1 MMRRTTYTS
10 KRIIKML
17 FGILTILLLS
27 TQEIWGQTYSID
39 LYAQN
44 YAGGSGTKNDPYLI
58 SNDKELAKLA
68 RDVNNGNTSQA
79 FLGKYFKLTADIDL
93 SGGIWMPIG
102 KYYNYGNGNGNNR
115 LFFGKFDGN
124 GHVIKNMHIQ
134 WEGTDAWSAWGLFST
149 LQGSSSTNLTTVTNL
164 IIENAVVEK
173 KPGFKP
179 YGPGYNVG
187 VVAGEIYGNTELSN
201 IIIRG
206 SEIKDNDETYEIN
219 NESKIGGISGN
230 VQTDSKNETF
240 RIFNIAADTK
250 INMLKNTSVFN
261 NKFHIAQGFG
271 RFSYD
276 MKGGDNI
283 IEPTNI
289 YLFGN
294 GLNIENTSTNINKG
308 GITANCQ
315 NENNAKKYTSTWY
328 YTQDVTG
335 GKNLGIK
342 VNAATFANDF
352 VDKANTLITTK
363 SLEEDKNPWTF
374 TNGALNMYSKID
386 VSLVENTYN
395 RNDLQVSYTL
405 TSNQFKDEYTFSW
418 TVEGEA
424 ITPNKGSNGKTITLP
439 LSNKKRTGVVI
450 ITNGNTGS
458 VILKKHFEIKP
469 KYYSIDLYADS
480 YSGGTGTKEDPIIIS
495 SDLELAKLARDVETW
510 QMKDS
515 KYFKLA
521 NDISLDKGLWMPI
534 GNTKYSWAF
543 FKGKFDGDGHTI
555 DNMHICWKDNS
566 GSWGA
571 WGLFS
576 VLNGQASDEA
586 RVCRITNLIID
597 NAVVEK
603 EEGYMPVGNGLN
615 IGILAGELAGGN
627 SEISNIII
635 RNSKITDNKETYTT
649 PEIAVGGIVG
659 KAVDG
664 QIYRIYNLSSE
675 ADINMFDHASLK
687 SGNTCLA
694 EGIGYY
700 GVVNNSNSFVIL
712 PTNIYVHGKVSTAN
726 NRCKVGEVVGNRNVN
741 AESGETATWYYA
753 NKTNSS
759 SSNIATN
766 GTQKSEVDF
775 ATTFASQNNLYIS
788 ANNFQDKLN
797 WSYTSGTGFNFGSTK
812 LTVKRGYNTIITAET
827 IEGNAGNEK
836 YFWYTS
842 SDKKNWTLQ
851 NENNAYNDFSI
862 SLEDYD
868 QFVYALLE
876 DGSSQSG
883 VAKIDAR
890 KVDAVM
896 KTNEETN
903 TLYIEITNNIW
914 ENNDKLN
921 VTYSWVKNGKEET
934 VAPTFDKSSLA
945 PTDKLSCHVIVTTKD
960 GVELLNKWL
969 VYAKSVVYLCPA
981 GVTVTTADGKTISY
995 NAGDD
1000 SNDGL
1005 TPATAVRTWKGAYSK
1020 LTVKGSW
1027 DDNTIVLMGKSDQ
1040 SVTNDGSDGF
1050 PNNND
1055 YYSSSEKWENAKA
1068 SSPFFRNTTIT
1079 GSWDGVDY
1087 KGVIEMYGGHY
1098 RNHSIAIFGDT
1109 RFQYLAFN
1117 RNPNNTEGDYF
1128 DILYC
1133 QFYNLE
1139 MGEGIQMTNYQK
1151 MYQGD
1156 GTIKGAVSTSF
1167 QIFGGFMDDNRFSPL
1182 STEGNLKKMDDALP
1196 HGREGFKIKIKSGHF
1211 STICVGGRQT
1221 TDNRNGVMG
1230 SPNMPIKCTIDVD
1243 IDRNFNDNHNE
1254 NNSDLDVA
1262 VVLAGNHEGAMVGD
1276 VDIIIK
1282 SGKIGRV
1289 VNGSLG
1295 ARRNTSNY
1303 NAPYNTYM
1311 GRANIL
1317 IDPEHSENNNN
1328 TDINSR
1334 VEITEI
1340 YGGSTGR
1347 GFQGGQWI
1355 ENPFY
1360 GYSTITIKGGTFL
1373 IPTKCTPEEIF
1384 SGIYGAGAGGMN
1396 GIGDDT
1402 NHTTD
1407 ERIPYWTNSSTK
1419 SVMAFGNY
1427 YTAKNNLCMYKCYN
1441 ADTHTYTEVDPRLTN
1456 NKIIIE
1462 GGIFGSETRKIDGI
1476 YGGGSGYMSK
1486 DLWIADSKP
1495 STYGGNI
1502 YGKAGETVTS
1512 LTING
1517 GEFYCKNGI
1526 FAGGRGTDYY
1536 YATKAYNGNPDDY
1549 QELGKI
1555 YGNVELTINGGK
1567 FHCPI
1572 FGGGYGVADAK
1583 LLNSNN
1589 INTLENMARL
1599 YGSSTVK
1606 INGGTFFENIYGG
1619 GDMAVV
1625 EKGTNVIISD
1635 RADIRADVFAGGNG
1649 RIKRADTDYTIN
1661 NNTWHPEKVGK
1672 VLGNT
1677 NLTFF
1682 GSTKVAPYI
1691 YGDIYGGGNLAQ
1703 VEGDTHINMYAAN
1716 FAGEIFGGGKGRIT
1730 DNNGK
1735 ELYTYAD
1742 VTGNTFVSLAKDQGV
1757 QINDKEKEEDNYSI
1771 NVIWNKKLDSTK
1783 ENFIEWD
1790 TNKAK
1795 FFADGKFL
1803 NPHNIYGGGNLAC
1816 NVTGKATLNIQ
1827 KGMTP
1832 FSLLKTTEWKVAY
1845 DDNNN
1850 PHFSVFGGGY
1860 GLNTTVDNT
1869 DVTVNVEGDYSVYD
1883 AEIEDDTEQLS
1894 KGQTP
1899 LRAKSD
1905 MNVFDNSKG
1914 IPNFTILAVLGG
1926 GYAGTVDND
1935 AKVTIDGKTFIH
1947 RVYGGG
1953 FGDPKSTSNNE
1964 TGKIGGNTEVYVK
1977 GGNIYGDVFGGG
1989 AGVKP
1994 KKDASSTYTYFTN
2007 VAKVYETTKVEVSD
2021 DAHVYGN
2028 VYGGGDMANIG
2039 SYETHDNPEA
2049 YFGNKPKSISTFD
2062 QTNGKFISYEATDYK
2077 SFVNII
2083 GGNIFGEIFA
2093 GGKGLKKAE
2102 APEYNKVGRINGNTI
2117 LHIANTNEAGMER
2130 ITPMVWNRVYG
2141 GCAYGVVDG
2150 NTLVHVEGGMLGLN
2164 IFGGGYGDIPI
2175 TNDKTDDNSGQSTAS
2190 STLEQ
2195 VLGKKDTKNEGTY
2208 ACILGNTKVQ
2218 IDGGE
2223 WLWDRKADKNG
2234 NITTW
2239 LDVQSDSEKVCE
2251 NLDEFK
2257 DIIYAIHNANT
2268 LGEITNA
2275 KAKAAMSRI
2284 INNKDTK
2291 EFFELTDGDFGSASF
2306 SKNHNI
2312 FGGGNRA
2319 CYVGYDINGNSTGD
2333 GTGEAIVEINHSPV
2347 TEIIGA
2353 NGKSLNILDFT
2364 TLQGLCWYLA
2374 EKNSNNP
2381 QFSVFGAGYGANT
2394 KVRNAK
2400 VYAQAGAMIEEN
2412 GTPNKINGKYFRYAS
2427 QEEDR
2432 LKYTNFE
2439 TNLYIDYMA
2448 VSKEDKKLYYGSVD
2462 GTSDDADT
2470 FRRYY
2475 NTRMAWILG
2484 IPGFTFQEIHG
2495 GGFSGYVKED
2505 TYVETNN
2512 QLTCYNIYGGGLGA
2526 LPYGTLNET
2535 TDKDN
2540 HYDFGSVGGNS
2551 KVFFKSGN
2559 VARNVYGGGA
2569 GIESIRVS
2577 GNNIVSL
2584 DSKTGSIIDFPD
2596 MARVKGKTEVHI
2608 YGENVGVPPLVI
2620 DRTVIMGNVYGGGDV
2635 ANVGLNTQKATAK
2648 KIDDA
2653 ESLSPSNFTS
2663 FVNVRGGTILSKIF
2677 AGGNGRTADV
2687 CGDYTKLGGIY
2698 GNACVVTGRPVM
2710 TYPYNEFAT
2719 GSTTEYTSTSLN
2731 PSEEKYLVNPDAT
2744 VNKDLMPSIMNS
2756 IYGGGQN
2763 GTVYGNTLVAIKD
2776 GALYYNIFGGGWGD
2790 EETNTS
2796 ANITGNTNLSITGGQ
2811 AMLTS
2816 YWSTTMR
2823 NWEPATIVGDK
2834 TYSPQYIPATQK
2846 FKVNHNIY
2854 GGGDKTCVVGEKDKD
2869 GNLVENSGN
2878 TYIKLEKGLLHD
2890 NTQLLSGVSTTQ
2902 FFNSN
2907 EWKEIFNKVGSPHF
2921 CVFGGGFGEKTFVL
2935 NDSHIE
2941 VAMEARGSI
2950 NKGNDIIKGEE
2961 HKHFF
2966 SDYSMMDI
2974 VGGGFSGQV
2983 NGTTHIYG
2991 AGGASCRRVFGGGF
3005 YSSVKATDINIKA
3018 IDCHDIFGGGFMG
3031 DVEKE
3036 TKVVIG
3042 SQDSKTSTFGN
3053 DDIYIHG
3060 NVYGGNDVSGAVNI
3074 VLDSN
3079 GYFKDNGGT
3088 GTNVN
3093 IYGGH
3098 IYGDVYGAGN
3108 GNYLYALD
3116 KKGNKKVTVN
3126 EYYPVN
3132 PNDSESETIPLV
3144 YTVPMRETMPSYMAA
3159 SDAAKIV
3166 NINSWRPITNKVN
3179 IDIKGNS
3186 TSDIITIDGDVY
3198 GGGNSASV
3206 KKVHDYDSDNQE
3218 GAIKINIGNNVNI
3231 RSVFMGCNGEAL
3243 FAKSE
3248 DNDFMNKF
3256 QKLNGD
3262 VENGKELNL
3271 ADTIDWINDP
3281 SNKGIST
3288 IYLSTENAQRPLVYP
3303 HLLDLYFQSVETD
3316 IQGQLTWN
3324 GSESG
3329 DGLTNCN
3336 IGTFCCGG
3344 NRGNMSVYPNS
3355 VGNVVDYTFP
3365 AGLVITN
3372 KIVGGCNNANY
3383 NYKDLVTHEGGYLL
3397 GNTHSEYPFIKL
3409 TIKNKFEPKEDNNAY
3424 IGGNV
3429 YGGCYQA
3436 GTVRGDISVI
3446 LQSDMLEGK
3455 SKEKLD
3461 NSNDFLS
3468 SKPQYSAL
3476 NVYGAGYGMES
3487 YVYGNTDVRVAE
3499 GMKCDTVST
3508 TSDIFNASGVSANF
3522 VYGGGQQGNV
3532 IGVTNVDVLNGHIYK
3547 SVTGGSYSGYVWGS
3561 TQVKVGYP
3569 IYYKVKDK
3577 QSGIYLLN
3585 RSDKNNKFIDHEGNT
3600 ETGAILSD
3608 LASETIKQD
3617 IKLIAGDIISQAV
3630 YESII
3635 GKQGLTTEF
3644 VKNDC
3649 FEKCISK
3656 PASPLTWNDINIKI
3670 GEAVYGGGYS
3680 VAQGTSVLANDST
3693 VLKYTDRY
3701 NIDKAFTTENSRLV
3715 DLAELPNGTT
3725 KGFGGN
3731 TTILVA
3737 DNSNPSSTRDHI
3749 TISHQEMKSIV
3760 LPKGTDLFGYYYK
3773 DKNGNYRYISLQDHY
3788 FYGGGEEYAKPEEQG
3803 TDKNIYVYDS
3813 EGGIFGDGHQ
3823 SYAEGFR
3830 SADLTGYGFA
3840 GTTINKP
3847 KIINTFQR
3855 MDILRLEDN
3864 CFNVLG
3870 ARDYATNV
3878 TNKTPYSI
3886 ARVGEIQMF
3895 AKNIALKGNKL
3906 QGKTVNRA
3914 RNYMGLANNIHY
3926 VGAVTSNVPFNEASK
3941 EAWRNDT
3948 GEIPASGD
3956 YANKSYLEV
3965 KQSYIDQYKKDTDEA
3980 TFQKRNEGTAK
3991 NMIGIASG
3999 YALKIQ
4005 NVQEL
4010 YDANK
4015 KIVDKIYYGPIYGVI
4030 EMNLIDVR
4038 EDEGGGYV
4046 YADNVH
4052 KRDNG
4057 NNPDFLETTGNFVF
4071 PYDAKQN
4078 RYIVD
4083 DCFPTGFSGLKTNDP
4098 DSEIDVHYWY
4108 VTGFNYY
4115 YNAHITCFTYKD
4127 AMKFNN
4133 DNSDGLTVLAGLKP
4147 NQPVT
4152 VHSWKM
4158 RSGHPDNK
4166 NDYSCDLEYRNYLP
4180 GKTEGNVDIDN
4191 EDVAG
4196 KYTLRVGGSSS
4207 YTYSNPEA
4215 SDTEDANKGFAAVLP
4230 MNATGAFDSNNYIRQ
4245 ALPSELNNGDAKI
4258 SFELSDN
4265 VNNTTT
4271 EYFNKHLS
4279 KKCLATLILKAPAY
4293 SKYNSEKDNKPII
4306 SKVATSTFFTL
4317 SATGNYEKVEN
4328 NTNLSEGKDY
4338 YIKNG
4343 IEGEYAKVNN
4353 TTKIFKKNTDGYAP
4367 VNNIKDV
4374 IAGENYFCEVPRIY
4388 TYTIYLTIEY
4398 VQGPNI
4404 NGNITVDNCALP
4416 GEMIRLK
4423 KNNVTIAADQAFSAN
4438 GYYWR
4443 IGKRKKN
4450 ADGKWEFEDNTEW
4463 NITKKAAGYDTYKQG
4478 DAKTAEG
4485 LFKNCKYDKTNDYL
4499 DIPAYYFMNGY
4510 GVQLGITMN
4519 GLDKIFTVDMDNDN
4533 EFLIHN
4539 YHRMNPHK
4547 EGLDL
4552 HLAEAIKRAKEE
4564 KDVATGTTTVP
4575 FAEPRI
4581 YISDL
4586 SDLTAFINFIDTIGA
4601 DGKAPR
4607 YGANAQFVLQKDLT
4621 VPSDFV
4627 CGTGIFHGIF
4637 HGNGHVI
4644 HGLPQDKSLL
4654 AENQGQIYNLGL
4666 ESGNIAAKG
4675 STNGGAYHCCFEQ
4688 NPSSSPSSSEASS
4701 SLSDG
4706 VSTPFAPIVYRM
4718 DGSADTHY
4726 TSDDFKYGR
4735 VAYDLNEYYLRA
4747 RYSNEA
4753 TNPDD
4758 MKALKYVYDYY
4769 ANGDYQY
4776 ANRTDAIT
4784 GKNTGITY
4792 LRTGLDSDLPNYEQ
4806 AETRHNQAHDIDK
4819 ARVKAGSSS
4828 ASSSSPSSSTPSSSS
4843 PSSAPSSSSP
4853 SSFDGVSTPFAYEP
4867 LFDANHAATTLA
4879 ASNIMNDFIF
4889 WGQKLQATPESC
4901 PQAIESHQNC
4911 YMTNRVYRTAG
4922 YYGDTKLDAFHYNA
4936 YNYLG
4941 GTMTTYVH
4949 QPSITA
4955 IDFTC
4960 KGDIS
4965 KATKTINGIFYPPVD
4980 DNAKVFSDFSVKNDV
4995 TKNLLVYT
5003 NNNVDIDSDTEAYD
5017 VVNKYLRYNES
5028 TRESLI
5034 KGHHVF
5040 TNTEGFTTAFLHL
5053 VERTADNKNSE
5064 GGICENNNFC
5074 APLPFTVTN
5083 RAWYVR
5089 KPQQYAND
5097 NTGAWEGICLPFTV
5111 HKVVASINGEIT
5123 HFYGIPTTDEL
5134 STPALNTH
5142 TLHHE
5147 YWLRGLTTVG
5157 KDGTDI
5163 AATFQ
5168 RPGLTSDGLFMP
5180 IAESSGSTSAGSSS
5194 PSAGSG
5200 STSAGSGSPSLSEG
5214 VSYTFATPFFID
5226 TYESRLYNKDANP
5239 YYAAPHTY
5247 SNYPLLTSEVPYIV
5261 RFPGDGYYEFD
5272 LSSKF
5277 YNDILGKSEPEQTVA
5292 FNAYGYENMETS
5304 YGSITIPV
5312 TKQMATTKDGYTHC
5326 GTFAA
5331 KDIKKDAIYS
5341 MNDKGNAFISETST
5355 ATSIMPFR
5363 TYMTAKTTKAKA
5375 LSYAPSMIKIA
5386 ESTGIDKITPEI
5398 GVADK
5403 DDATGSYLIVRPI
5416 NNNKVRIESNISTTI
5431 YVYTITGQLYRI
5443 LDVIPGNSVYSGFQ
5457 QGAYIFGKAKIM
5469 VQ

>member
-1 MMRRTTYTS
+1 
-10 KRIIKML
+10 
-17 FGILTILLLS
+17 
-27 TQEIWGQTYSID
+27 
-39 LYAQN
+39 
-44 YAGGSGTKNDPYLI
+44 
-58 SNDKELAKLA
+58 
-68 RDVNNGNTSQA
+68 
-79 FLGKYFKLTADIDL
+79 
-93 SGGIWMPIG
+93 
-102 KYYNYGNGNGNNR
+102 
-115 LFFGKFDGN
+115 
-124 GHVIKNMHIQ
+124 MHIQ

-173 KPGFKP
+173 KPEFKP

-206 SEIKDNDETYEIN
+206 SEIKDNDETYKIN

-230 VQTDSKNETF
+230 IQNDGTY
-240 RIFNIAADTK
+240 RIFNIAADTQ
-250 INMLKNTSVFN
+250 INMLKNTGVFN
-261 NKFHIAQGFG
+261 NKFCIAQGFG
-271 RFSYD
+271 RFSYN

-294 GLNIENTSTNINKG
+294 GLNIESSNSETNKNINKG

-315 NENNAKKYTSTWY
+315 NENNAKKYASTWY
-328 YTQDVTG
+328 YTQNVDG
-335 GKNLGIK
+335 GKNLGTQK
-342 VNAATFANDF
+342 TDAAFKGEFA
-352 VDKANTLITTK
+352 KIANEFITKNNLT
-363 SLEEDKNPWTF
+363 EEKTAWYFN
-374 TNGALNMYSKID
+374 NNNISMNNNLD
-386 VSLVENTYN
+386 VYVVENYN
-395 RNDLQVSYTL
+395 RNDYNVSFSIEGISPETDYT
-405 TSNQFKDEYTFSW
+405 YTW
-418 TVEGEA
+418 KVDNKE
-424 ITPNKGSNGKTITLP
+424 ITPAKGGKSISLE
-439 LSNKKRTGVVI
+439 LSNKKRVGVVT
-450 ITNGNTGS
+450 ITDSKTQE
-458 VILKKHFEIKP
+458 VIMTKNFVINP
-469 KYYSIDLYADS
+469 KYYSIDLYADN
-480 YSGGTGTKEDPIIIS
+480 YAQGSGSETDPYIIS
-495 SDLELAKLARDVETW
+495 NDLELAKLAYDVNKGTATAG
-510 QMKDS
+510 
-515 KYFKLA
+515 KYFKLS
-521 NDISLDKGLWMPI
+521 NDINLDKALWIPI
-534 GNTKYSWAF
+534 GSTNYEEKYF
-543 FKGKFDGDGHTI
+543 NGKFDGDGYSI
-555 DNMHICWKDNS
+555 DNMRILWTDTNNGWS
-566 GSWGA
+566 T

-576 VLNGQASDEA
+576 AIKGTADNEA
-586 RVCRITNLIID
+586 NFCRITNLVMDHALI
-597 NAVVEK
+597 EK
-603 EEGYMPVGNGLN
+603 EPNTNQTEKSGNVAVLVGEVLTTGY
-615 IGILAGELAGGN
+615 
-627 SEISNIII
+627 SEVSNIIV
-635 RNSKITDNKETYTT
+635 RNSVITDNNESYKRKQFR
-649 PEIAVGGIVG
+649 VGGIIG
-659 KAVDG
+659 NLEDNH
-664 QIYRIYNLSSE
+664 ITRLFNLSAQVEIKMLSN
-675 ADINMFDHASLK
+675 ATLRDKCYM
-687 SGNTCLA
+687 A
-694 EGIGYY
+694 EGIGRY
-700 GVVNNSNSFVIL
+700 GAPKTSSSYAIPL
-712 PTNIYVHGKVSTAN
+712 TNIYVHGSIETTINSNNCYVGGVIGNNAN
-726 NRCKVGEVVGNRNVN
+726 NNNIT
-741 AESGETATWYYA
+741 STSSTWYYTEA
-753 NKTNSS
+753 VSVTT
-759 SSNIATN
+759 SNVVN
-766 GTQKSEVDF
+766 YGTKQPLSDF
-775 ATTFASQNNLYIS
+775 ANIFAENCNSYIAEKNIDGKS
-788 ANNFQDKLN
+788 VWTYINSIGFKFSFTRLAVQR
-797 WSYTSGTGFNFGSTK
+797 GFNAE
-812 LTVKRGYNTIITAET
+812 ITAET
-827 IEGNAGNEK
+827 VKGNAANEK

-842 SDKKNWTLQ
+842 ADKKIWELQ
-851 NENNAYNDFSI
+851 NKDTASNPFT
-862 SLEDYD
+862 LPRKDYD
-868 QFVYALLE
+868 QYVYAELA
-876 DGSSQSG
+876 DGSSRSG
-883 VAKIDAR
+883 IIKIEAVRVEAKLIS
-890 KVDAVM
+890 
-896 KTNEETN
+896 NSGEN
-903 TLYIEITNNIW
+903 TISVSVTNNIW
-914 ENNDKLN
+914 NNNDYLN
-921 VTYSWVKNGKEET
+921 ITYSWVKNDDEERPVST
-934 VAPTFDKSSLA
+934 TSTYDKSKLNKN
-945 PTDKLSCHVIVTTKD
+945 DKLKCHVVVKSQDEIV
-960 GVELLNKWL
+960 LLDNWL
-969 VYAKSVVYLCPA
+969 VYVKSVIYICPA
-981 GVTVTTADGKTISY
+981 GVTVGSTTY
-995 NAGDD
+995 NAGNDD
-1000 SNDGL
+1000 NDGL
-1005 TPATAVRTWKGAYSK
+1005 TPKTAVKTWNGAYSK
-1020 LTVKGSW
+1020 LAKEGSW
-1027 DDNTIVLMGKSDQ
+1027 DDNIIVLMGRSDYNVTNNSSNGFT
-1040 SVTNDGSDGF
+1040 SVTFNKSAD
-1050 PNNND
+1050 
-1055 YYSSSEKWENAKA
+1055 WETQK
-1068 SSPFFRNTTIT
+1068 STSPFFKNATIT
-1079 GSWDGVDY
+1079 GSWNDVDY
-1087 KGVIEMYGGHY
+1087 HGVMQMKGGGNREESLPIY
-1098 RNHSIAIFGDT
+1098 GDT
-1109 RFQYLAFN
+1109 RFQYITFE
-1117 RNPNNTEGDYF
+1117 RNEYVSDKY

-1139 MGEGIQMTNYQK
+1139 MGEGIQMINYK
-1151 MYQGD
+1151 DMFDAD
-1156 GTIKGAVSTSF
+1156 GTIYGAKSTSF
-1167 QIFGGFMDDNRFSPL
+1167 QIFGGFNDDARFRNL
-1182 STEGNLKKMDDALP
+1182 WEGDNLKKMDESLP
-1196 HGREGFKIKIKSGHF
+1196 HGHEGFSIKIKSGHY

-1221 TDNRNGVMG
+1221 QSNINGLMG

-1243 IDRNFNDNHNE
+1243 IDRNFNDNHND
-1254 NNSDLDVA
+1254 NQSTLDVA

-1295 ARRNTSNY
+1295 AKRNVNGY
-1303 NAPYNTYM
+1303 NNAPYNTFM

-1317 IDPEHSENNNN
+1317 IDPAQSENNKQAK
-1328 TDINSR
+1328 DINSR

-1347 GFQGGQWI
+1347 GFVDNEEV

-1360 GYSTITIKGGTFL
+1360 GQSTITIKGGTFL
-1373 IPTKCTPEEIF
+1373 IPIGCNQDMIF

-1396 GIGDDT
+1396 GIGDDD
-1402 NHTTD
+1402 NHTPDT
-1407 ERIPYWTNSSTK
+1407 RIPYWNDVNTKSVINFGGYATAKDKLCLYHCYNSSTRT
-1419 SVMAFGNY
+1419 F
-1427 YTAKNNLCMYKCYN
+1427 T
-1441 ADTHTYTEVDPRLTN
+1441 DIDPRETSTN
-1456 NKIIIE
+1456 IIIE
-1462 GGIFGSETRKIDGI
+1462 GGIFGSSTKPIDGI
-1476 YGGGSGYMSK
+1476 YAGGSGYMSL
-1486 DLWIADSKP
+1486 DLWPHGGIPSKV
-1495 STYGGNI
+1495 GGNI
-1502 YGKAGETVTS
+1502 YGKAGETVAS
-1512 LTING
+1512 ITING

-1583 LLNSNN
+1583 QKNN
-1589 INTLENMARL
+1589 NTINTLENMARL

-1625 EKGTNVIISD
+1625 GKETNVIISD
-1635 RADIRADVFAGGNG
+1635 SADIRADVFAGGNG
-1649 RIKRADTDYTIN
+1649 RTKRADTDYDIKD
-1661 NNTWHPEKVGK
+1661 NTWKPELVGK
-1672 VLGNT
+1672 VVGNT

-1730 DNNGK
+1730 DDKGYAIAD
-1735 ELYTYAD
+1735 EGLYTYAN

-1757 QINDKEKEEDNYSI
+1757 QINDKEKEEDNFSI
-1771 NVIWNKKLDSTK
+1771 NVIWNRKLDSTK
-1783 ENFIEWD
+1783 ENFIEWN
-1790 TNKAK
+1790 TNKAE
-1795 FFADGKFL
+1795 FFANGKFL

-1816 NVTGKATLNIQ
+1816 KVTGKATLNIQ

-1860 GLNTTVDNT
+1860 GLNTTVGNT

-1899 LRAKSD
+1899 LRAKGE

-1926 GYAGTVDND
+1926 GYAGTVKND
-1935 AKVTIDGKTFIH
+1935 TKVTIDGKTFIH

-1953 FGDPKSTSNNE
+1953 FGDPTSTSNNN

-1994 KKDASSTYTYFTN
+1994 KNDTYFTD
-2007 VAKVYETTKVEVSD
+2007 VAKVEGTTKVEISD
-2021 DAHVYGN
+2021 DAHVYGD

-2039 SYETHDNPEA
+2039 SYITHTNKVE
-2049 YFGNKPKSISTFD
+2049 YYGNKPKSISTFD
-2062 QTNGKFISYEATDYK
+2062 QTNGNFISYKATDYK

-2083 GGNIFGEIFA
+2083 GGNIFGKIFA

-2218 IDGGE
+2218 IDGGA

-2234 NITTW
+2234 KITTW
-2239 LDVQSDSEKVCE
+2239 LDVQTDNEKVCE

-2291 EFFELTDGDFGSASF
+2291 EFFEMTDGDFGSARF

-2319 CYVGYDINGNSTGD
+2319 CYVGYGIDGNSTGD

-2353 NGKSLNILDFT
+2353 NGKSLDILDFT

-2400 VYAQAGAMIEEN
+2400 VYAQTGAMIELN
-2412 GTPNKINGKYFRYAS
+2412 GTPNKIDGKSFRYAS

-2495 GGFSGYVKED
+2495 GGFSGYVED
-2505 TYVETNN
+2505 STYVEANN
-2512 QLTCYNIYGGGLGA
+2512 QLACYNIYGGGLGA

-2635 ANVGLNTQKATAK
+2635 ANVGLNTQKATAE
-2648 KIDDA
+2648 KIDVA
-2653 ESLSPSNFTS
+2653 KSLTPSNFTS

-2677 AGGNGRTADV
+2677 AGGKGRTADV

-2731 PSEEKYLVNPDAT
+2731 PSEQQYLVNPDAT
-2744 VNKDLMPSIMNS
+2744 VNKDLMPNIMNS
-2756 IYGGGQN
+2756 VYGGGQN
-2763 GTVYGNTLVAIKD
+2763 GTIYGNTLVAIKD
-2776 GALYYNIFGGGWGD
+2776 GALYYNVFGGGWGD

-2854 GGGDKTCVVGEKDKD
+2854 GGGDKTCVVGERDKD
-2869 GNLVENSGN
+2869 GNLVANSGN

-2902 FFNSN
+2902 FFSSN

-2935 NDSHIE
+2935 SDSHIE

-2961 HKHFF
+2961 YKHFF

-3018 IDCHDIFGGGFMG
+3018 IDCQDIFGGGFMG

-3060 NVYGGNDVSGAVNI
+3060 NIYGGNDVSGAINI

-3206 KKVHDYDSDNQE
+3206 QKSDNQV

-3329 DGLTNCN
+3329 DGLTNCT

-3344 NRGNMSVYPNS
+3344 NRGNMSVYPDS
-3355 VGNVVDYTFP
+3355 VGNVIDYTFP

-3409 TIKNKFEPKEDNNAY
+3409 TIKNQFKPKEDNNAY

-3436 GTVRGDISVI
+3436 GTVRGDIVI
-3446 LQSDMLEGK
+3446 DFQSDMLGGK

-3476 NVYGAGYGMES
+3476 NVYGGGYGMES
-3487 YVYGNTDVRVAE
+3487 YVYGNTDIIVAK
-3499 GMKCDTVST
+3499 GLKCSAPST
-3508 TSDIFNASGVSANF
+3508 SSSGEFNASGVSANF

-3547 SVTGGSYSGYVWGS
+3547 AVTGGSYSGYVWGS

-3585 RSDKNNKFIDHEGNT
+3585 RTDKSNKYIDREGNT

-3617 IKLIAGDIISQAV
+3617 IKLITGDIISQAV

-3635 GKQGLTTEF
+3635 GKQGLTAEF
-3644 VKNDC
+3644 VKTDC
-3649 FEKCISK
+3649 FEKCVSS
-3656 PASPLTWNDINIKI
+3656 PASPLTWDDINIKI
-3670 GEAVYGGGYS
+3670 GEAIYGGGYS

-3701 NIDKAFTTENSRLV
+3701 NIDKAFTTNNTHLV
-3715 DLAELPNGTT
+3715 GLDELPNKTT
-3725 KGFGGN
+3725 EGFGGN

-3737 DNSNPSSTRDHI
+3737 DNSDPSSTRDHI

-3760 LPKGTDLFGYYYK
+3760 LPNGTDLFGYYYK
-3773 DKNGNYRYISLQDHY
+3773 DENGNYRYISLQDHY
-3788 FYGGGEEYAKPEEQG
+3788 FYGDGYDKPVGQSD
-3803 TDKNIYVYDS
+3803 TIYVYDS

-3840 GTTINKP
+3840 GTTINNP

-3895 AKNIALKGNKL
+3895 AKNIALDDSNKL
-3906 QGKTVNRA
+3906 QDKSVKRA

-3941 EAWRNDT
+3941 EAWRDDT
-3948 GEIPASGD
+3948 GKVPESGD

-3965 KQSYIDQYKKDTDEA
+3965 KQSYIDQYKEDKDEA

-4057 NNPDFLETTGNFVF
+4057 KTPDFLETTGNFVF
-4071 PYDAKQN
+4071 PYDTMQN

-4083 DCFPTGFSGLKTNDP
+4083 DCFPTGFYGMDEAGKANP
-4098 DSEIDVHYWY
+4098 DDKVDVHYWY

-4115 YNAHITCFTYKD
+4115 YNAQITGFTYKD

-4133 DNSDGLTVLAGLKP
+4133 DNRDGLTVLAGLKP

-4152 VHSWKM
+4152 IHSWKM
-4158 RSGHPDNK
+4158 RSGHPTDTNE
-4166 NDYSCDLEYRNYLP
+4166 YSCDLEYRNYLP
-4180 GKTEGNVDIDN
+4180 DKTEGNVDIDN
-4191 EDVAG
+4191 KNVAG
-4196 KYTLRVGGSSS
+4196 GYTLRVGGSSS

-4293 SKYNSEKDNKPII
+4293 SVYNSEDNNKPII

-4328 NTNLSEGKDY
+4328 NTNLSEGTTY

-4343 IEGEYAKVNN
+4343 IEGEYAKVDPNLIYQK
-4353 TTKIFKKNTDGYAP
+4353 TTDGYAH
-4367 VNNIKDV
+4367 VNIKDV
-4374 IAGENYFCEVPRIY
+4374 TVGNNYFCEVPRVY

-4450 ADGKWEFEDNTEW
+4450 ADGKWEFEDKTEW
-4463 NITKKAAGYDTYKQG
+4463 NTTNKATGYDTYKQG

-4552 HLAEAIKRAKEE
+4552 HLAEAIKRAKKE
-4564 KDVATGTTTVP
+4564 KDAATGTTTVP

-4601 DGKAPR
+4601 DGKVPR

-4627 CGTGIFHGIF
+4627 CGTGIFQGIF

-4747 RYSNEA
+4747 RYSNDA
-4753 TNPDD
+4753 TKTDD

-4784 GKNTGITY
+4784 GKNTGITF

-4819 ARVKAGSSS
+4819 ARVKVASSS
-4828 ASSSSPSSSTPSSSS
+4828 ASSST
-4843 PSSAPSSSSP
+4843 P

-4867 LFDANHAATTLA
+4867 LFDDNHAATTLA

-4941 GTMTTYVH
+4941 GIMTTYVH

-4965 KATKTINGIFYPPVD
+4965 KSTGKNNGIFYPPVD
-4980 DNAKVFSDFSVKNDV
+4980 DNAKVFSDFSVKDDV

-5003 NNNVDIDSDTEAYD
+5003 NNNVDINSDTEAYD
-5017 VVNKYLRYNES
+5017 VVNKNLSYNES

-5097 NTGAWEGICLPFTV
+5097 NTGAWEGICLPFTI

-5123 HFYGIPTTDEL
+5123 HFYGTPTADEL
-5134 STPALNTH
+5134 STPSLNTH

-5147 YWLRGLTTVG
+5147 YWLRGLTTVD
-5157 KDGTDI
+5157 KNGTDI

-5180 IAESSGSTSAGSSS
+5180 IAESSGS

-5239 YYAAPHTY
+5239 YYATPHTY

-5261 RFPGDGYYEFD
+5261 RFPGEGYYEFD

-5341 MNDKGNAFISETST
+5341 MNDKGNAFISEAST
-5355 ATSIMPFR
+5355 ATSVMPFR

-5375 LSYAPSMIKIA
+5375 MSYAPYMIKIA

-5403 DDATGSYLIVRPI
+5403 DEATGSYLIVRPLT
-5416 NNNKVRIESNISTTI
+5416 NNKVRIESNIYTTI

-5457 QGAYIFGKAKIM
+5457 QGAYIFGKTKIM

>member
-1 MMRRTTYTS
+1 
-10 KRIIKML
+10 ML
-17 FGILTILLLS
+17 FGILTILLMS

-58 SNDKELAKLA
+58 SNDMELAKLA

-102 KYYNYGNGNGNNR
+102 KYYYSNGNGNNR

-134 WEGTDAWSAWGLFST
+134 WEDADDNAKSAWGLFST
-149 LQGSSSTNLTTVTNL
+149 LQGASSDNLTTLTNL

-219 NESKIGGISGN
+219 NETKIGGIAGN
-230 VQTDSKNETF
+230 IQNDGTY
-240 RIFNIAADTK
+240 RIFNIAADTQ
-250 INMLKNTSVFN
+250 INMLKNTGVYN
-261 NKFHIAQGFG
+261 NKFCIAQGFG
-271 RFSYD
+271 SFSYD
-276 MKGGDNI
+276 MNGSGNTI
-283 IEPTNI
+283 QPTNI
-289 YLFGN
+289 YLFGK
-294 GLNIENTSTNINKG
+294 GLNVESSNSETNKNINKG
-308 GITANCQ
+308 GITAGYQ
-315 NENNAKKYTSTWY
+315 NEGNANKYASTWY
-328 YTQDVTG
+328 YTQYVDG
-335 GKNLGIK
+335 GKNLG
-342 VNAATFANDF
+342 
-352 VDKANTLITTK
+352 
-363 SLEEDKNPWTF
+363 
-374 TNGALNMYSKID
+374 
-386 VSLVENTYN
+386 
-395 RNDLQVSYTL
+395 
-405 TSNQFKDEYTFSW
+405 
-418 TVEGEA
+418 
-424 ITPNKGSNGKTITLP
+424 
-439 LSNKKRTGVVI
+439 
-450 ITNGNTGS
+450 
-458 VILKKHFEIKP
+458 
-469 KYYSIDLYADS
+469 
-480 YSGGTGTKEDPIIIS
+480 
-495 SDLELAKLARDVETW
+495 
-510 QMKDS
+510 
-515 KYFKLA
+515 
-521 NDISLDKGLWMPI
+521 
-534 GNTKYSWAF
+534 
-543 FKGKFDGDGHTI
+543 
-555 DNMHICWKDNS
+555 
-566 GSWGA
+566 
-571 WGLFS
+571 
-576 VLNGQASDEA
+576 
-586 RVCRITNLIID
+586 
-597 NAVVEK
+597 
-603 EEGYMPVGNGLN
+603 
-615 IGILAGELAGGN
+615 
-627 SEISNIII
+627 
-635 RNSKITDNKETYTT
+635 
-649 PEIAVGGIVG
+649 
-659 KAVDG
+659 
-664 QIYRIYNLSSE
+664 
-675 ADINMFDHASLK
+675 
-687 SGNTCLA
+687 
-694 EGIGYY
+694 
-700 GVVNNSNSFVIL
+700 
-712 PTNIYVHGKVSTAN
+712 
-726 NRCKVGEVVGNRNVN
+726 
-741 AESGETATWYYA
+741 
-753 NKTNSS
+753 
-759 SSNIATN
+759 
-766 GTQKSEVDF
+766 TQKKVDEF

-788 ANNFQDKLN
+788 TNNFQDKLN

-812 LTVKRGYNTIITAET
+812 LTVKRDYNTIITAET
-827 IEGNAGNEK
+827 VKGNAANEK

-842 SDKKNWTLQ
+842 TDKKNWTLQ
-851 NENNAYNDFSI
+851 NENNPYNNFSI

-868 QFVYALLE
+868 QYVYAKLE

-883 VAKIDAR
+883 VAKIEAR
-890 KVDAVM
+890 KADAVM
-896 KTNEETN
+896 KHKEN
-903 TLYIEITNNIW
+903 TIYIDINNNIW
-914 ENNDKLN
+914 DNNDNLN

-934 VAPTFDKSSLA
+934 VAPTFDKSSLIS
-945 PTDKLSCHVIVTTKD
+945 TDKLSCHVIVTTKD

-981 GVTVTTADGKTISY
+981 GVTVTTANGSQWY

-1000 SNDGL
+1000 NNDGL
-1005 TPATAVRTWKGAYSK
+1005 TPATAVKTWKGAYSK
-1020 LTVKGSW
+1020 LAVKGSW

-1040 SVTNDGSDGF
+1040 SVTNDGNNGF
-1050 PNNND
+1050 
-1055 YYSSSEKWENAKA
+1055 SSVTFNKSYDWEDVKAK
-1068 SSPFFRNTTIT
+1068 SPFFRNTTIT

-1087 KGVIEMYGGHY
+1087 NGVIEMYGGNS

-1109 RFQYLAFN
+1109 RFQYLTFN

-1139 MGEGIQMTNYQK
+1139 MGEGIQMTNYTK
-1151 MYQGD
+1151 PYLGD

-1221 TDNRNGVMG
+1221 TNNRNGVMG

-1243 IDRNFNDNHNE
+1243 IDRNFNDNHND
-1254 NNSDLDVA
+1254 NQSTLDVA

-1295 ARRNTSNY
+1295 ARRETSGY

-1317 IDPEHSENNNN
+1317 IDPAQSESNNKN
-1328 TDINSR
+1328 TDVNSR

-1347 GFQGGQWI
+1347 GFQGGQLV

-1360 GYSTITIKGGTFL
+1360 GYSTITIKGGTFM

-1407 ERIPYWTNSSTK
+1407 ERIPYWTDSSKK

-1427 YTAKNNLCMYKCYN
+1427 DAAKANLCMYNCYN

-1476 YGGGSGYMSK
+1476 YAGGSGYMSL
-1486 DLWIADSKP
+1486 DLWPHRGIPSKV
-1495 STYGGNI
+1495 GGNI
-1502 YGKAGETVTS
+1502 YGKAGETVAS
-1512 LTING
+1512 MTING

-1526 FAGGRGTDYY
+1526 FAGGRGTDYF
-1536 YATKAYNGNPDDY
+1536 YAKKDNNKIYGTPSDY
-1549 QELGKI
+1549 TDLGKI
-1555 YGNVELTINGGK
+1555 YGNVELTINGGI
-1567 FHCPI
+1567 FHCPV

-1589 INTLENMARL
+1589 INTLNNMARL

-1606 INGGTFFENIYGG
+1606 INGGTFFKNIYGG

-1635 RADIRADVFAGGNG
+1635 SADIRADVFAGGNG
-1649 RIKRADTDYTIN
+1649 RIKRANSDYDIKD
-1661 NNTWHPEKVGK
+1661 NTWNPEKVGK

-1703 VEGDTHINMYAAN
+1703 VGGDTHINMYAAN

-1730 DNNGK
+1730 DDKGYAIAD
-1735 ELYTYAD
+1735 EGLYTYAD
-1742 VTGNTFVSLAKDQGV
+1742 VTGNTFVSLSKDQGV

-1771 NVIWNKKLDSTK
+1771 NVIWNRKLDSTK
-1783 ENFIEWD
+1783 ENFIEWN
-1790 TNKAK
+1790 TNKAE
-1795 FFADGKFL
+1795 FFANGKFL

-1816 NVTGKATLNIQ
+1816 KVTGKATLNIQ

-1860 GLNTTVDNT
+1860 GLNTTVGNT
-1869 DVTVNVEGDYSVYD
+1869 DVTVNVEGDYGVYD

-1899 LRAKSD
+1899 LRAKGE

-1926 GYAGTVDND
+1926 GYAGTVDKD

-1994 KKDASSTYTYFTN
+1994 KNGIYFTD
-2007 VAKVYETTKVEVSD
+2007 VAKVDKTTKVEVAD

-2039 SYETHDNPEA
+2039 SYETHDNPKT
-2049 YFGNKPKSISTFD
+2049 YYGNKPKSTSTFD
-2062 QTNGKFISYEATDYK
+2062 QDNGDFISYEARDYK
-2077 SFVNII
+2077 SFVNIV

-2093 GGKGLKKAE
+2093 GGKGLKKAD

-2291 EFFELTDGDFGSASF
+2291 EFFELADGDFGSASF

-2353 NGKSLNILDFT
+2353 NGKSLDILDFT

-2381 QFSVFGAGYGANT
+2381 QFSVFGAGYGVNT

-2412 GTPNKINGKYFRYAS
+2412 GTPNKIDGKYFRYAS

-2439 TNLYIDYMA
+2439 TNLYMDYMA

-2470 FRRYY
+2470 FHRYY
-2475 NTRMAWILG
+2475 NTRMAWTLG

-2495 GGFSGYVKED
+2495 GGFSGYVDED
-2505 TYVETNN
+2505 TYVEANN
-2512 QLTCYNIYGGGLGA
+2512 QLACYNIYGGGLGA
-2526 LPYGTLNET
+2526 MPYGTLNET
-2535 TDKDN
+2535 KDKDN
-2540 HYDFGSVGGNS
+2540 QYDFGSVGGNS

-2577 GNNIVSL
+2577 GDNIVSL

-2596 MARVKGKTEVHI
+2596 MARVKGKTEVHV

-2635 ANVGLNTQKATAK
+2635 ANVGLNEQKATAE
-2648 KIDDA
+2648 KIDVA
-2653 ESLSPSNFTS
+2653 ESLTPSNFTS
-2663 FVNVRGGTILSKIF
+2663 FVNVRGGTIFSKIF
-2677 AGGNGRTADV
+2677 AGGKGRTADV

-2710 TYPYNEFAT
+2710 TYPYNKFAK

-2731 PSEEKYLVNPDAT
+2731 PSDEKYLVNPDAT
-2744 VNKDLMPSIMNS
+2744 VNKDLMPNIMNS
-2756 IYGGGQN
+2756 VYGGCQN
-2763 GTVYGNTLVAIKD
+2763 GTIYGNTLVAIKD
-2776 GALYYNIFGGGWGD
+2776 GALYYNVFGGGWGD

-2854 GGGDKTCVVGEKDKD
+2854 GGGDKTCVVGERDKD
-2869 GNLVENSGN
+2869 GNLVANSGN

-2983 NGTTHIYG
+2983 NGTTYIYG

-3079 GYFKDNGGT
+3079 GYFKDNGGK

-3144 YTVPMRETMPSYMAA
+3144 YTVPMRETMPSYIAA

-3179 IDIKGNS
+3179 INIKGNS
-3186 TSDIITIDGDVY
+3186 NSDMITIDGDVY

-3206 KKVHDYDSDNQE
+3206 QKSDNQV

-3231 RSVFMGCNGEAL
+3231 RSVFMGCNGESL

-3288 IYLSTENAQRPLVYP
+3288 LYLSIENAQRPLVYP

-3316 IQGQLTWN
+3316 IQGKLTWN

-3329 DGLTNCN
+3329 DGLTNCT

-3344 NRGNMSVYPNS
+3344 NRGNMNVYPNS

-3409 TIKNKFEPKEDNNAY
+3409 TIKNQFKPKEENNAY

-3436 GTVRGDISVI
+3436 GTVRGDISVV
-3446 LQSDMLEGK
+3446 LQSDMLKDK
-3455 SKEKLD
+3455 SRTMLD
-3461 NSNDFLS
+3461 KSNEYLG
-3468 SKPQYSAL
+3468 SKPEFSAL

-3487 YVYGNTDVRVAE
+3487 YVYGNTDVIVAE
-3499 GMKCDTVST
+3499 GMKCDTLST

-3547 SVTGGSYSGYVWGS
+3547 SVTGGSYSGYVYGS

-3577 QSGIYLLN
+3577 QSGIYLLD
-3585 RSDKNNKFIDHEGNT
+3585 RTDKNNKYIDREGNT
-3600 ETGAILSD
+3600 ESGAILPN
-3608 LASETIKQD
+3608 LASESIKQN

-3635 GKQGLTTEF
+3635 GKQGLTAKF
-3644 VKNDC
+3644 VKTDC
-3649 FEKCISK
+3649 FEKCESS
-3656 PASPLTWNDINIKI
+3656 PASPLTWDDINIQI

-3693 VLKYTDRY
+3693 VLKYTDKY
-3701 NIDKAFTTENSRLV
+3701 NIDKAFTTNNTHLV
-3715 DLAELPNGTT
+3715 GLDELPNKTT
-3725 KGFGGN
+3725 EGFGGN

-3737 DNSNPSSTRDHI
+3737 DNSDTLSTRDTSSARDHI
-3749 TISHQEMKSIV
+3749 IISHQEMKSIV

-3773 DKNGNYRYISLQDHY
+3773 DKKGNYRYISLQDHY
-3788 FYGGGEEYAKPEEQG
+3788 FYGDGEEYAKPEEQG

-3840 GTTINKP
+3840 GTTINNP

-3895 AKNIALKGNKL
+3895 AKNIALDGNKL
-3906 QGKTVNRA
+3906 QGKTVKRA

-3941 EAWRNDT
+3941 EAWRNDI

-3965 KQSYIDQYKKDTDEA
+3965 KQSYIDQYKKDRDEA

-4038 EDEGGGYV
+4038 ADEGGGYV

-4052 KRDNG
+4052 KRENG

-4083 DCFPTGFSGLKTNDP
+4083 DCFPTGFYGLDAEGKANP
-4098 DSEIDVHYWY
+4098 DAKVDVHYWY

-4115 YNAHITCFTYKD
+4115 YNAHITGFTYKD

-4147 NQPVT
+4147 NQPVA

-4158 RSGHPDNK
+4158 RSGHPSDK
-4166 NDYSCDLEYRNYLP
+4166 NEYSCDLEYRNYLP
-4180 GKTEGNVDIDN
+4180 DKTEGNVDIDN
-4191 EDVAG
+4191 KDVAG
-4196 KYTLRVGGSSS
+4196 GYTLRVGGSSS
-4207 YTYSNPEA
+4207 YTYSDPNVA
-4215 SDTEDANKGFAAVLP
+4215 NIDAANKGFAAVLP
-4230 MNATGAFDSNNYIRQ
+4230 MNATGAFDSKNYIRQ

-4271 EYFNKHLS
+4271 DYFNKHLS

-4306 SKVATSTFFTL
+4306 SKVATSTFFTKN
-4317 SATGNYEKVEN
+4317 SASGNYEKVEN
-4328 NTNLSEGKDY
+4328 KTTLSEGIDY

-4343 IEGEYAKVNN
+4343 IEGEYAKVNT
-4353 TTKIFKKNTDGYAP
+4353 TTKIFKKDADGYAP
-4367 VNNIKDV
+4367 VNIKDV
-4374 IAGENYFCEVPRIY
+4374 IAGDNYFCEVPRVY

-4423 KNNVTIAADQAFSAN
+4423 KDNVTIAADQTFSAN

-4463 NITKKAAGYDTYKQG
+4463 DTTKKATGYDTYKQG

-4519 GLDKIFTVDMDNDN
+4519 GLDKIFTVDMDNAN

-4564 KDVATGTTTVP
+4564 KEAGTATVP
-4575 FAEPRI
+4575 LAEPRI

-4627 CGTGIFHGIF
+4627 CGTGIFQGIF

-4654 AENQGQIYNLGL
+4654 AENRGQIYNLGL

-4688 NPSSSPSSSEASS
+4688 APSSSNSSSSETSS

-4747 RYSNEA
+4747 RYSNDA

-4758 MKALKYVYDYY
+4758 IEALKYVYDYY

-4819 ARVKAGSSS
+4819 ARVKAPSS
-4828 ASSSSPSSSTPSSSS
+4828 ASSSAS
-4843 PSSAPSSSSP
+4843 

-4867 LFDANHAATTLA
+4867 LFDANHAATTLT

-4955 IDFTC
+4955 IDFSC

-4965 KATKTINGIFYPPVD
+4965 KYAGTTTGIFYPPVD
-4980 DNAKVFSDFSVKNDV
+4980 DNAKVFSDFSVKDDV

-5003 NNNVDIDSDTEAYD
+5003 NNNVDIDSNTEAYD
-5017 VVNKYLRYNES
+5017 VVNNYLRYNES

-5034 KGHHVF
+5034 KGHHVLK
-5040 TNTEGFTTAFLHL
+5040 NTEAFTTAFLHL

-5074 APLPFTVTN
+5074 APIPFTVTN

-5123 HFYGIPTTDEL
+5123 HFYGTPTADEL
-5134 STPALNTH
+5134 SNPATNTH

-5157 KDGTDI
+5157 KNGTDI

-5168 RPGLTSDGLFMP
+5168 RPGLTSEGLFMP
-5180 IAESSGSTSAGSSS
+5180 IAESSGSTSAGS
-5194 PSAGSG
+5194 G
-5200 STSAGSGSPSLSEG
+5200 STSLSEG

-5239 YYAAPHTY
+5239 YYATTHTY

-5261 RFPGDGYYEFD
+5261 RFPGEGYYEFD

-5312 TKQMATTKDGYTHC
+5312 TKQMATTKDGYSHC

-5331 KDIKKDAIYS
+5331 KDIKKDAIYG
-5341 MNDKGNAFISETST
+5341 MNDKGNAFISDAST
-5355 ATSIMPFR
+5355 ATSVMPFR
-5363 TYMTAKTTKAKA
+5363 TYMTAMTTKAKA
-5375 LSYAPSMIKIA
+5375 LSYAPYMIKIA

-5403 DDATGSYLIVRPI
+5403 DEATGSYLIVRPLTK
-5416 NNNKVRIESNISTTI
+5416 NKVRIESNISTTI
-5431 YVYTITGQLYRI
+5431 YVYTITGQIYRI

-5457 QGAYIFGKAKIM
+5457 QGAYIFGKTKIM

>member
-1 MMRRTTYTS
+1 MMQQTKYAT
-10 KRIIKML
+10 KRLIKML
-17 FGILTILLLS
+17 LGILTILLMS

-39 LYAQN
+39 IYAQN

-93 SGGIWMPIG
+93 KDGIWMPIG

-173 KPGFKP
+173 KPGFSP

-219 NESKIGGISGN
+219 RETKIGGIAGN

-250 INMLKNTSVFN
+250 INMLKNTSVYN
-261 NKFHIAQGFG
+261 NQFYIAQGFG

-276 MKGGDNI
+276 MKGGNNI

-294 GLNIENTSTNINKG
+294 GLNIDNTSTNINKG

-315 NENNAKKYTSTWY
+315 KERNAKKYASTWY

-335 GKNLGIK
+335 GKNLGTK
-342 VNAATFANDF
+342 VDAATFANDF
-352 VDKANTLITTK
+352 VDKANKLITTK
-363 SLEEDKNPWTF
+363 SLEEDKNSWTF
-374 TNGALNMYSKID
+374 SNGALNLYSKID
-386 VSLVENTYN
+386 VSIVENTYN

-405 TSNQFKDEYTFSW
+405 TSNQFKDGYTFSW
-418 TVEGEA
+418 TVDDEA
-424 ITPNKGSNGKTITLP
+424 ITPNEGSNGKTITLP

-450 ITNGNTGS
+450 IKDDNTGS
-458 VILKKHFEIKP
+458 VILKKYFKINP

-495 SDLELAKLARDVETW
+495 SDLELAKLTRDIENG
-510 QMKDS
+510 QIKDS

-521 NDISLDKGLWMPI
+521 NDIRLDKGLWMPI

-566 GSWGA
+566 GSWSA

-576 VLNGQASDEA
+576 ALNGLSSEESG
-586 RVCRITNLIID
+586 VCRVTNLIID

-615 IGILAGELAGGN
+615 IGILVGELVGDN
-627 SEISNIII
+627 VEISNIII

-649 PEIAVGGIVG
+649 PGIAVGGIIG
-659 KAVDG
+659 KAQDG
-664 QIYRIYNLSSE
+664 KTFRIFNLSCE

-687 SGNTCLA
+687 NVNDTYLA
-694 EGIGYY
+694 EGIGCY
-700 GVVNNSNSFVIL
+700 GWVNNSNSFVIL
-712 PTNIYVHGKVSTAN
+712 PTNIYVHGNVSTAN
-726 NRCKVGEVVGNRNVN
+726 NRCKVGEVIGNRNVN
-741 AESGETATWYYA
+741 NGTGETATWYYA
-753 NKTNSS
+753 NKANSS

-766 GTQKSEVDF
+766 GTQKSEDEF

-788 ANNFQDKLN
+788 AKNFQDKLN

-812 LTVKRGYNTIITAET
+812 LTVKRGYTTIITAET
-827 IEGNAGNEK
+827 HEGNAEKEK

-842 SDKKNWTLQ
+842 IDKKNWTLQ
-851 NENNAYNDFSI
+851 NENNAYNNFSI

-868 QFVYALLE
+868 QYVYALLE

-883 VAKIDAR
+883 VAKIDER

-914 ENNDKLN
+914 KNNDNLN
-921 VTYSWVKNGKEET
+921 VTYSWVKNDVEEST
-934 VAPTFDKSSLA
+934 APTFDKSSLV
-945 PTDKLSCHVIVTTKD
+945 PTDKLSLHVIATTKD

-981 GVTVTTADGKTISY
+981 GATGTTADGKTISY
-995 NAGDD
+995 NQGND

-1005 TPATAVRTWKGAYSK
+1005 SPETAVSTWNGAYSK
-1020 LTVKGSW
+1020 LAVKGSW
-1027 DDNTIVLMGKSDQ
+1027 DDNIIVLMGKSDQ
-1040 SVTNDGSDGF
+1040 SVTNDDKDGF
-1050 PNNND
+1050 PSNNN
-1055 YYSSSEKWENAKA
+1055 YYSSSKEWENAKKT
-1068 SSPFFRNTTIT
+1068 SPFFKNTTIT
-1079 GSWDGVDY
+1079 GSWDNVDY
-1087 KGVIEMYGGHY
+1087 QGVIEMYGGHY
-1098 RNHSIAIFGDT
+1098 RNHSLAIFGDT

-1117 RNPNNTEGDYF
+1117 RNPNNNEGDYF

-1133 QFYNLE
+1133 QFNNLE

-1151 MYQGD
+1151 MYPGD
-1156 GTIKGAVSTSF
+1156 GTIQGANSTSF

-1211 STICVGGRQT
+1211 SSICAGGRQT
-1221 TDNRNGVMG
+1221 TNNRNGVMG

-1243 IDRNFNDNHNE
+1243 IDRSFNDNHNE

-1262 VVLAGNHEGAMVGD
+1262 IVLAGNHEGAMVGD

-1289 VNGSLG
+1289 ANGSLG
-1295 ARRNTSNY
+1295 ARRETSNY

-1317 IDPEHSENNNN
+1317 IDPAQSENNEDTN
-1328 TDINSR
+1328 INSR

-1347 GFQGGQWI
+1347 GFQGGQWV

-1427 YTAKNNLCMYKCYN
+1427 DAAKANLCMYKCYN

-1486 DLWIADSKP
+1486 DLWKADSKP
-1495 STYGGNI
+1495 SKDGGNI

-1517 GEFYCKNGI
+1517 GEFYCENGI

-1536 YATKAYNGNPDDY
+1536 YSTNAYNGNPYDY
-1549 QELGKI
+1549 QGLGKI

-1567 FHCPI
+1567 FHCPV
-1572 FGGGYGVADAK
+1572 FGGGYGVADAQQRGNNTITT
-1583 LLNSNN
+1583 LN
-1589 INTLENMARL
+1589 NMARL

-1606 INGGTFFENIYGG
+1606 INGGTFYDNIYGG

-1635 RADIRADVFAGGNG
+1635 SADIRADVFAGGNG
-1649 RIKRADTDYTIN
+1649 RIKRANSDYNIS
-1661 NNTWHPEKVGK
+1661 NNTWKPEIVGK

-1703 VEGDTHINMYAAN
+1703 VGGDTHINMYAAN
-1716 FAGEIFGGGKGRIT
+1716 FAGEIFGGGKGSIT
-1730 DNNGK
+1730 DGDGNAIAK
-1735 ELYTYAD
+1735 DLYTYAN
-1742 VTGNTFVSLAKDQGV
+1742 VNGNTFVSLAKDQGV
-1757 QINDKEKEEDNYSI
+1757 QINDEKKEEENYSI
-1771 NVIWNKKLDSTK
+1771 NVIWNRKLDSTK

-1790 TNKAK
+1790 TNKTA
-1795 FFADGKFL
+1795 FFANGKFL

-1816 NVTGKATLNIQ
+1816 DVTGKATLDIQ

-1832 FSLLKTTEWKVAY
+1832 FSLLKTAEWKAAY

-1860 GLNTTVDNT
+1860 GLNTTVGNT
-1869 DVTVNVEGDYSVYD
+1869 DVTVNVVGDYSVYD
-1883 AEIEDDTEQLS
+1883 AEIKDDTEQLS

-1899 LRAKSD
+1899 LRAKGE

-1953 FGDPKSTSNNE
+1953 FGDPTSTSNNN

-1977 GGNIYGDVFGGG
+1977 GGNIYGDVLGGG

-1994 KKDASSTYTYFTN
+1994 KKDTSGNYTYFTN
-2007 VAKVYETTKVEVSD
+2007 VAKVDKTTKVEVSD
-2021 DAHVYGN
+2021 DAHVFGN

-2039 SYETHDNPEA
+2039 SYITLTNKVE
-2049 YFGNKPKSISTFD
+2049 YYGNKPKSTSTFD
-2062 QTNGKFISYEATDYK
+2062 QTNGDFISYEATNYK
-2077 SFVNII
+2077 SFVNIV

-2093 GGKGLKKAE
+2093 GGKGLKKAD

-2130 ITPMVWNRVYG
+2130 ITPMVWSRVYG

-2150 NTLVHVEGGMLGLN
+2150 NTLVHIEGGMLGLN

-2175 TNDKTDDNSGQSTAS
+2175 TNDKTDSNSGQSTAS

-2195 VLGKKDTKNEGTY
+2195 VLGKKDTNNEGTY

-2218 IDGGE
+2218 IDGGA

-2239 LDVQSDSEKVCE
+2239 LDAQTDSDKVCE

-2284 INNKDTK
+2284 VNNKDTK
-2291 EFFELTDGDFGSASF
+2291 EFFEMTDGDFGSARF
-2306 SKNHNI
+2306 TKNHNI

-2347 TEIIGA
+2347 TDIIGA
-2353 NGKSLNILDFT
+2353 NGKSLDILDFT

-2374 EKNSNNP
+2374 EKNSNSP

-2400 VYAQAGAMIEEN
+2400 VYAQAGAMIEQN
-2412 GTPNKINGKYFRYAS
+2412 GNQYKIDGKKYRYIS

-2432 LKYTNFE
+2432 LEYTNFE

-2462 GTSDDADT
+2462 GTSDDDDT

-2475 NTRMAWILG
+2475 NTRMAWTLG

-2495 GGFSGYVKED
+2495 GGFSGYVEED
-2505 TYVETNN
+2505 TYVEANN
-2512 QLTCYNIYGGGLGA
+2512 QLACYNIYGGGLGA

-2620 DRTVIMGNVYGGGDV
+2620 ERTVIMGNVYGGGDV

-2653 ESLSPSNFTS
+2653 ESLNPSNFTS
-2663 FVNVRGGTILSKIF
+2663 FVNVRGGTILSKVF

-2719 GSTTEYTSTSLN
+2719 GYTSTSLN
-2731 PSEEKYLVNPDAT
+2731 PSEKKYLVNPDAT

-2869 GNLVENSGN
+2869 GNLVANSGN

-2890 NTQLLSGVSTTQ
+2890 NTQLLSGVTTTQ
-2902 FFNSN
+2902 FFSSN

-2941 VAMEARGSI
+2941 VAMETRGSI
-2950 NKGNDIIKGEE
+2950 NKDNDIVKGEE
-2961 HKHFF
+2961 YKHFV

-2983 NGTTHIYG
+2983 NGTTHING

-3005 YSSVKATDINIKA
+3005 YNSVKATDINIKA

-3042 SQDSKTSTFGN
+3042 SQEGKTSTSTFGN
-3053 DDIYIHG
+3053 DDIYVHG
-3060 NVYGGNDVSGAVNI
+3060 SVYGGNDVSGAVNI
-3074 VLDSN
+3074 VLDNN

-3088 GTNVN
+3088 GTSVN

-3186 TSDIITIDGDVY
+3186 TSDAITIDGDVY

-3206 KKVHDYDSDNQE
+3206 QKVHDYDSESQE
-3218 GAIKINIGNNVNI
+3218 GDIKINIGNNVNI
-3231 RSVFMGCNGEAL
+3231 RSVFMGCNGESL

-3288 IYLSTENAQRPLVYP
+3288 LYLSTVNAQRPLIYP
-3303 HLLDLYFQSVETD
+3303 HLLDLYFQSVETN
-3316 IQGQLTWN
+3316 IQGKLTWN

-3329 DGLTNCN
+3329 DGLTNCT

-3429 YGGCYQA
+3429 YGGCYQT
-3436 GTVRGDISVI
+3436 GTVRGDIAI
-3446 LQSDMLEGK
+3446 DFQSDMLKGK

-3476 NVYGAGYGMES
+3476 NVYGGGYGMES
-3487 YVYGNTDVRVAE
+3487 YVYGNTDVIMAE
-3499 GMKCDTVST
+3499 GLKCLAPST
-3508 TSDIFNASGVSANF
+3508 SSSGEFNASGVSANF

-3547 SVTGGSYSGYVWGS
+3547 AVTGGSYSGYVWGS

-3577 QSGIYLLN
+3577 QSGIYLLE
-3585 RSDKNNKFIDHEGNT
+3585 RTDKNNKNIDREGNT
-3600 ETGAILSD
+3600 ETGATLSD

-3635 GKQGLTTEF
+3635 GKQGLTAEF
-3644 VKNDC
+3644 VKTDC
-3649 FEKCISK
+3649 FEKCVSS
-3656 PASPLTWNDINIKI
+3656 PASPLTWDDINICI
-3670 GEAVYGGGYS
+3670 GEAIYGGGYS

-3693 VLKYTDRY
+3693 VLKYTDKY
-3701 NIDKAFTTENSRLV
+3701 NINKAFTTNNSRLV
-3715 DLAELPNGTT
+3715 GLTELPNGTT
-3725 KGFGGN
+3725 EGFGGN

-3737 DNSNPSSTRDHI
+3737 DNSDPSSTRDHI

-3760 LPKGTDLFGYYYK
+3760 LPNGTDLFGYYYK
-3773 DKNGNYRYISLQDHY
+3773 HKDGNYRFISLQDSY
-3788 FYGGGEEYAKPEEQG
+3788 FYGDGYDKPVGQSD

-3830 SADLTGYGFA
+3830 CADLTGYGFV
-3840 GTTINKP
+3840 GTTINNP

-3895 AKNIALKGNKL
+3895 AKNIALTDNKL
-3906 QGKTVNRA
+3906 QDKSVKRA

-3926 VGAVTSNVPFNEASK
+3926 VGAVTSNVPFNDASK
-3941 EAWRNDT
+3941 KEVWRNDT
-3948 GEIPASGD
+3948 GEIPASGGH
-3956 YANKSYLEV
+3956 ANKSYLEV
-3965 KQSYIDQYKKDTDEA
+3965 KQSYIDQYKNDADEA
-3980 TFQKRNEGTAK
+3980 TFQKRNDGTAK

-4071 PYDAKQN
+4071 PYEEKQN

-4083 DCFPTGFSGLKTNDP
+4083 DCFPTGFNGLKTDDP

-4115 YNAHITCFTYKD
+4115 YNAHITGFTYKD
-4127 AMKFNN
+4127 AMKFHN
-4133 DNSDGLTVLAGLKP
+4133 DNSDGLTVLAGLKS
-4147 NQPVT
+4147 NQPVA

-4158 RSGHPDNK
+4158 RSGHPKDTNE
-4166 NDYSCDLEYRNYLP
+4166 YSCDLEYRNYLTA
-4180 GKTEGNVDIDN
+4180 GTEGNVDIDN
-4191 EDVAG
+4191 KDVAG
-4196 KYTLRVGGSSS
+4196 GYQLSIGASSS
-4207 YTYSNPEA
+4207 EKY
-4215 SDTEDANKGFAAVLP
+4215 DGKGFAAVLP
-4230 MNATGAFDSNNYIRQ
+4230 MNGVFDEKKNYVNPN
-4245 ALPSELNNGDAKI
+4245 LPSELTEGDAKI

-4279 KKCLATLILKAPAY
+4279 EKCLATLILKAPAY
-4293 SKYNSEKDNKPII
+4293 SKYNSETDNKPII
-4306 SKVATSTFFTL
+4306 SKVATSAFFTF

-4328 NTNLSEGKDY
+4328 NTNLSEGIDY

-4343 IEGEYAKVNN
+4343 IEGEYAKVDPSL
-4353 TTKIFKKNTDGYAP
+4353 IYKKNTDGYAS
-4367 VNNIKDV
+4367 VNIKDV

-4423 KNNVTIAADQAFSAN
+4423 KNNVAIAADQAFSAN

-4450 ADGKWEFEDNTEW
+4450 ADGKWEFEDATEW
-4463 NITKKAAGYDTYKQG
+4463 DTTNKATGYDTYKQG

-4519 GLDKIFTVDMDNDN
+4519 GLDKIFTVDMDDDN

-4547 EGLDL
+4547 EGLNL

-4564 KDVATGTTTVP
+4564 KDAATGTTAVP

-4675 STNGGAYHCCFEQ
+4675 STNAGAYHCCFEQ
-4688 NPSSSPSSSEASS
+4688 NPSSSSSSSEASS

-4747 RYSNEA
+4747 RYSNDA
-4753 TNPDD
+4753 SNPDD

-4819 ARVKAGSSS
+4819 ARVKASSSSSAGSSSGSSS
-4828 ASSSSPSSSTPSSSS
+4828 A
-4843 PSSAPSSSSP
+4843 SSSSP

-4867 LFDANHAATTLA
+4867 LFDANHAATSLT

-4911 YMTNRVYRTAG
+4911 YMTNHVYRTAG

-4965 KATKTINGIFYPPVD
+4965 KATGTINGIFYPPVD
-4980 DNAKVFSDFSVKNDV
+4980 DNAKVFSDFSVKDDV

-5017 VVNKYLRYNES
+5017 VVNKYLSYNES

-5053 VERTADNKNSE
+5053 VERTADNQNSE

-5083 RAWYVR
+5083 HAWYIR

-5097 NTGAWEGICLPFTV
+5097 KTGAWEGICLPFTV
-5111 HKVVASINGEIT
+5111 HKVAASINGEIT
-5123 HFYGIPTTDEL
+5123 HFYGTPTADEL
-5134 STPALNTH
+5134 SNPATNTH

-5157 KDGTDI
+5157 NDGTDI
-5163 AATFQ
+5163 VATFQ
-5168 RPGLTSDGLFMP
+5168 RPGLS
-5180 IAESSGSTSAGSSS
+5180 SAGSSS
-5194 PSAGSG
+5194 AGS
-5200 STSAGSGSPSLSEG
+5200 SSSSAGSPSLSEG
-5214 VSYTFATPFFID
+5214 VSYTFATPFFIN

-5239 YYAAPHTY
+5239 YYANKHTY
-5247 SNYPLLTSEVPYIV
+5247 SNYPLLTSEVPYVV
-5261 RFPGDGYYEFD
+5261 RFPGESYYEFD

-5277 YNDILGKSEPEQTVA
+5277 YNSILGKSEPEQTVA

-5312 TKQMATTKDGYTHC
+5312 TKQMSSTKDGYSHC
-5326 GTFAA
+5326 GTFSAT
-5331 KDIKKDAIYS
+5331 DIKKDAIYG
-5341 MNDKGNAFISETST
+5341 MNDKGNAFISDATT
-5355 ATSIMPFR
+5355 ATSVMPFR
-5363 TYMTAKTTKAKA
+5363 TYMTAETTKAKA

-5403 DDATGSYLIVRPI
+5403 DEATGSYLIVRPLT
-5416 NNNKVRIESNISTTI
+5416 NNKVRIESNISTTI

-5457 QGAYIFGKAKIM
+5457 QGAYVFGKTKIM